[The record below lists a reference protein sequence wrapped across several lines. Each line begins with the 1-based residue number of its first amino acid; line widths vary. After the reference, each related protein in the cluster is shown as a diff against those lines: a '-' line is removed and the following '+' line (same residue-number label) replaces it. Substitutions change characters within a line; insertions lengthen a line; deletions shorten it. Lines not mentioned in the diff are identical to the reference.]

1 MARLGGELSLSD
13 EYDQGL
19 FEQLNVF
26 FTNISISMLY
36 SCDLVG
42 GKVIKIV

>member
-1 MARLGGELSLSD
+1 MGWSGGETSLSD

-19 FEQLNVF
+19 FEQLNEL

-42 GKVIKIV
+42 GKVIEIV